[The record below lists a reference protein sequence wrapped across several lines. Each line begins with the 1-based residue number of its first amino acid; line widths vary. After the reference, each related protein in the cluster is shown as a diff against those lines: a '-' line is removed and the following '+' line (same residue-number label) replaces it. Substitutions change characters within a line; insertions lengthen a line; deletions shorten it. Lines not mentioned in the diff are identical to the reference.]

1 MFHIW
6 ERGEVH
12 NGFCWGNFRERDYL
26 EDLALDGLISL
37 KWASNKWDGP
47 IWLRIGT
54 GGGNLRLQ

>member
-1 MFHIW
+1 MHT
-6 ERGEVH
+6 
-12 NGFCWGNFRERDYL
+12 GFCWRNFRERDYL